1 VSLAPA
7 LLARLAEAEARVRR
21 RVAVYRSLAPGRP
34 TPTAWTTLAE
44 QLLPGEPAPR
54 QEAWAAAMVAIGE
67 AQVEAFP
74 ETLFWDADVVAA
86 SLLREAGS
94 AAETRALGEALVSLH
109 HRFARQG
116 AIAFRYTHDFT
127 YGFDWAR
134 WVAREPSLRAAHG
147 PCSTA
152 FVAHMARRGEELLAL
167 IAADD
172 AKYPTLA
179 GGVPRNPFGF
189 SREPADEARLFEG
202 LARAGELPVPAW
214 DPEAPPVWER
224 PFADL
229 REVRARALGL
239 ALAPP

>member
-1 VSLAPA
+1 MSLAPA
-7 LLARLAEAEARVRR
+7 LLGRLAEAEARLRR

-44 QLLPGEPAPR
+44 RLLPGEPAPR
-54 QEAWAAAMVAIGE
+54 QEAWAVAMVAIGE

-109 HRFARQG
+109 HRFARRG

-147 PCSTA
+147 PVSPA
-152 FVAHMARRGEELLAL
+152 FVAHMARRGDELLAL
-167 IAADD
+167 IAAND

-179 GGVPRNPFGF
+179 GGTPRNPFGF
-189 SREPADEARLFEG
+189 SREPADEARLFEA
-202 LARAGELPVPAW
+202 LAGAGELPVRAW
-214 DPEAPPVWER
+214 DHASPAVWEAPFSE
-224 PFADL
+224 L
-229 REVRARALGL
+229 REARARTLGL
-239 ALAPP
+239 VVTAP